1 MTKLVFVAVR
11 RWPSRTVLFFC
22 VMADSARQYLPEI
35 QMKRPALKEW
45 DVVDHLDSK
54 EEILLYLEEVFNEDD
69 LAFALKA
76 LDDAKRAL
84 EKLYGNV
91 QS

>member
-1 MTKLVFVAVR
+1 
-11 RWPSRTVLFFC
+11 
-22 VMADSARQYLPEI
+22 
-35 QMKRPALKEW
+35 MKRPALKEW